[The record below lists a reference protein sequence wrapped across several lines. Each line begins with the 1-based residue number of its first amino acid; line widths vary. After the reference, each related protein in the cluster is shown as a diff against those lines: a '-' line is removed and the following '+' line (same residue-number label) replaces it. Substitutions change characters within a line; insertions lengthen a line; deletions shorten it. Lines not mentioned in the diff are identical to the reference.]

1 MYEADSRQITQINVQ
16 MVTNKKE
23 RRLTMNDTIQSQ
35 TVSIKG
41 INDAVAYIDFCDGDL
56 CVSVVVEGKQAD
68 FAFEPVTLK
77 MFAHAYKLHC
87 EELKKGELDE

>member
-1 MYEADSRQITQINVQ
+1 MRIKNKRTGAMYQSDTLVKSSSGFFWDKKNQMGAINLLFTEDDSWEEES
-16 MVTNKKE
+16 VTPW
-23 RRLTMNDTIQSQ
+23 I
-35 TVSIKG
+35 
-41 INDAVAYIDFCDGDL
+41 
-56 CVSVVVEGKQAD
+56 SVKQAD

>member
-1 MYEADSRQITQINVQ
+1 
-16 MVTNKKE
+16 
-23 RRLTMNDTIQSQ
+23 MNDTIQSQ

-87 EELKKGELDE
+87 EELKKGELDEKV